1 MDMIMV
7 DVTTICE
14 PLKSGDEV
22 TLIGT
27 EGNECISVL
36 ELAKKAETIPWE
48 ILTGISPRV
57 ERMICEENK
66 E

>member
-7 DVTTICE
+7 DVTQIDQLLE
-14 PLKSGDEV
+14 SGDEV

-27 EGNECISVL
+27 EGNEYISAL
-36 ELAKKAETIPWE
+36 ELANKANTIPWE
-48 ILTGISPRV
+48 ILTSISPRV
-57 ERMICEENK
+57 ERMICLENK

>member
-1 MDMIMV
+1 MIMV
-7 DVTTICE
+7 DVTQIDQ
-14 PLKSGDEV
+14 PLGSGDEV

-27 EGNECISVL
+27 EGDEYISAS
-36 ELAKKAETIPWE
+36 ELAKKANTIPWE

-57 ERMICEENK
+57 ERMSCLKNK